1 MKEVNFF
8 CIGAQKAGTTLL
20 HDILI
25 QHQDIYLPPKKEAH
39 FFDVNERYSKGLS
52 YYYETFFN
60 TYSGEKL
67 IGNINPNL
75 QIENRSLDRI
85 IDCFGTDVKI
95 IFLLRNPVK
104 RAYSHYLM
112 SRKRGLEN
120 LSFLEAL
127 KDETKRI
134 ENPKKHKDYETQEL
148 GHFEKNHLGYIKRS
162 LYAEKIEYL
171 YNNFSKENIKIVL
184 FENLVSKKE
193 ETISDILDFLKV
205 QKGITF
211 DLEIKSNPAQK
222 ARLAF
227 LSKFLNK
234 PSVFKD
240 FFKTLIPLFLRERLR
255 AFLNRLNLKTLNS
268 DEKRIS
274 FEEYNIAS
282 DYFKKDLIKLEKF
295 IEIKDLW
302 KY

>member
-1 MKEVNFF
+1 MKKVDFF

-20 HDILI
+20 HDILV

-39 FFDVNERYSKGLS
+39 FFDVNERYLKGLD
-52 YYYETFFN
+52 YYFETFFK
-60 TYSGEKL
+60 TYSNEKF

-85 IDCFGTDVKI
+85 IECFGVDVKI

-112 SRKRGLEN
+112 SKKRGFED

-127 KDETKRI
+127 KRESKRI
-134 ENPKKHKDYETQEL
+134 HNPKKHKDYESQEI
-148 GHFEKNHLGYIKRS
+148 GHFEKNHFGYIQRG
-162 LYAEKIEYL
+162 LYSEKIEYL
-171 YNNFSKENIKIVL
+171 YSKFSKENIKIVL

-193 ETISDILDFLKV
+193 DTISDILDFLN
-205 QKGITF
+205 IEDNTSLNL
-211 DLEIKSNPAQK
+211 DIKSNPAQK
-222 ARLAF
+222 ARFVL
-227 LSKFLNK
+227 LSKFLNN
-234 PSVFKD
+234 SSQFKD
-240 FFKTLIPLFLRERLR
+240 FFKSLIPFFLREKTRIV
-255 AFLNRLNLKTLNS
+255 LNKMNLKTLNS

-274 FEEYNIAS
+274 LEEYNITS
-282 DYFKKDLIKLEKF
+282 EYFKNDIIKLEKF
-295 IEIKDLW
+295 IELNDLW